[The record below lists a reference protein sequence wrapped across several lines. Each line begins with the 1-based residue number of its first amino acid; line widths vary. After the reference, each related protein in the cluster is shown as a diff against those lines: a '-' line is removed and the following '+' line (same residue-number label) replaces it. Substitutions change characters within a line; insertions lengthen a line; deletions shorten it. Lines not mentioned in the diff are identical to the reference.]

1 MLGRSLLAMFLLMLP
16 ALATAQDAEK
26 PTVAILR
33 FGVLPAVEAVEL
45 GVLEVLRANNF
56 IDEAEQATLA
66 AHNDLEN
73 DRLKL
78 FWGDAGYDLAT
89 ASLMVEDAIDQE
101 ADVIIAISAPVAQLA
116 LNATS
121 AMEAP
126 PAIIFTSVYDP
137 VASGLSQ
144 APCLKPDHVTGVGTS
159 VPYDEV
165 VGLLMLQDRRIRTIG
180 VIYNPAESSSVAGAE
195 AISRFGGAYGMTVE
209 TAAAPSLPDV
219 SLAAEALVEKGIH
232 AFVVPLDTL
241 TQSALPAIVN
251 VANDNELLVLA
262 STPEGAFFGAAIGAG
277 PAPFFRRGVQ
287 AGYILAGQLN
297 GEVDIAALGILTYTG
312 RGLGVNLDAA
322 AKQAVDI
329 NEQIIDFAGFII
341 ENGELRM
348 SLEDLNRIDFTEEL
362 RAMAEVVL
370 AEGSL
375 TVAQEVQDFAAGLE
389 PFDYVAAGAEYLESN
404 ACTPEM
410 IAEQQAELD
419 AG

>member
-1 MLGRSLLAMFLLMLP
+1 MFRRIMLGLLLLLLP
-16 ALATAQDAEK
+16 ALATAQDGEK
-26 PTVAILR
+26 STVALLR

-45 GVLEVLRANNF
+45 GILEVLLANGF
-56 IDEAEQATLA
+56 IDEAEKAALA
-66 AHNDLEN
+66 AHNNLEN
-73 DRLKL
+73 DKLNL

-89 ASLMVEDAIDQE
+89 ASLMVEDAIDQG

-121 AMEAP
+121 DMESP

-137 VASGLSQ
+137 VASGLAQ

-165 VGLLMLQDRRIRTIG
+165 LGLLMLQDRRIRTIG

-195 AISRFGGAYGMTVE
+195 AISQFGGAYGMTVE
-209 TAAAPSLPDV
+209 TAAAPTLPDV

-241 TQSALPAIVN
+241 TMSALPAIVS

-287 AGYILAGQLN
+287 AGYILAGRLN
-297 GEVDIAALGILTYTG
+297 GDVDISTMGVNTYTA

-322 AKQAVDI
+322 AQQAVDI
-329 NEQIIDFAGFII
+329 NEQIIDFAGFVI
-341 ENGELRM
+341 EEGELRM
-348 SLEDLNRIDFTEEL
+348 SVEDMNRMDFTEEL
-362 RAMAEVVL
+362 RVMAEVVM

-375 TVAQEVQDFAAGLE
+375 AVAQEVQDFTAGLA
-389 PFDYVAAGAEYLESN
+389 PFDYAAAGAEYLASN
-404 ACTPEM
+404 TCTPEM

-419 AG
+419 AA